1 MGFEVHFDR
10 PIFLA
15 LFLLL
20 PIIFLIS
27 YKSLAGLGPFR
38 RWFAILLRTAVF
50 SLLVLAISQ
59 MQWQQ
64 KTDRLTVLYLLD
76 QSESISKEKR
86 QLMLEYAARE
96 VREHRRKETDD
107 MAGVIIFGRSAK
119 IESAP
124 FDGDIPTAKA
134 LRGES

>member
-1 MGFEVHFDR
+1 MALLVGGERLFLLYWWNALCPAGFRSNCSSGETWLGTEWTAGMGFEVHFDR

-64 KTDRLTVLYLLD
+64 KTDRL
-76 QSESISKEKR
+76 
-86 QLMLEYAARE
+86 
-96 VREHRRKETDD
+96 
-107 MAGVIIFGRSAK
+107 
-119 IESAP
+119 
-124 FDGDIPTAKA
+124 
-134 LRGES
+134 